1 MKNHNDVQVTIRVDK
16 DLKES
21 AENLFNRLGL
31 NMSTAFNAFLRKAVN
46 EDAIPFSVSARR
58 SGFGA
63 GLSSEDIT
71 SRFTA
76 AVQREIA
83 INQQNGFPVARY
95 DQDRKQAYLKYTD
108 GRTEYVN
115 S

>member
-1 MKNHNDVQVTIRVDK
+1 MKTKNDVQLTVRVDK

-21 AENLFNRLGL
+21 AERLFSRLGM
-31 NMSTAFNAFLRKAVN
+31 NMSTALNIFLRKAVN
-46 EDAIPFSVSARR
+46 EDAIPFAVSAKH

-63 GLSSEDIT
+63 GLSPEDIT
-71 SRFTA
+71 STFTD

-83 INQQNGFPVARY
+83 KNQQNGFPVARY
-95 DQDRKQAYLKYTD
+95 DLDTKQAYLKYAD

-115 S
+115 G